1 MSRTTQRLMG
11 GKIEKV
17 WAGVTAFL
25 ATCTTASIHEPTS
38 VDLTA
43 YSAWQDDEQPVIAN
57 RIIAETKAIFGHV
70 EGVPVSFHYPSGIPS
85 DQTKHEWRLDKS
97 DLAKAVAY
105 LSAGQPWPKFVL
117 GPVELIVTYDFKLV
131 QPTTN
136 IDLPDQEH
144 GSRLIV
150 WLSRSCSC
158 SPELYFPF
166 HTATK
171 EFSDYLS
178 EIATHLPFKLD
189 PKYLRL
195 ARPNKKGTA
204 YVHSRIKPH

>member
-1 MSRTTQRLMG
+1 MSRTTQRLIG

-85 DQTKHEWRLDKS
+85 LFVRWP
-97 DLAKAVAY
+97 AVA
-105 LSAGQPWPKFVL
+105 Q
-117 GPVELIVTYDFKLV
+117 I
-131 QPTTN
+131 
-136 IDLPDQEH
+136 
-144 GSRLIV
+144 
-150 WLSRSCSC
+150 CSWSGGVNC
-158 SPELYFPF
+158 YIRFQ
-166 HTATK
+166 T
-171 EFSDYLS
+171 
-178 EIATHLPFKLD
+178 
-189 PKYLRL
+189 
-195 ARPNKKGTA
+195 GTA
-204 YVHSRIKPH
+204 NNKY